1 VNIVTPI
8 LTAIAYPT
16 ANVNTESARRDNA
29 LRETIPQSGDAEKGA
44 SQKGLGSD
52 SDKARNPGQTPAP
65 VTYDRPQVQTELQ
78 SAFESVFGEQ
88 KDNGSDESAG
98 KQNAHDQQESSQ
110 QESSQQQAS
119 QPEQQTE
126 EQQEISNLEARDQ
139 EVRTHEQAHAA
150 AGGQY
155 AGSPQYE
162 YTTGPDNKRYVTDGE
177 VSIDIS
183 ELNSPEETLRK
194 MQQVRAAA
202 LAPAEPSAQDLKVA
216 AEATQKSFEARSEIA
231 EDNATTSS
239 VSPSASDITPPDID
253 EITDN
258 AGVERPTRALD
269 EAVLQAQTVEQ
280 DTVSQGSPSTARQ
293 ESLSAASQGIQN
305 AASQGAQSTSEA
317 SNEIGGGF
325 DTRSL
330 AFGDQALQD
339 EANSGSDQ
347 ESQANTARI
356 GRIQN
361 FYTQAYTPVREGFSA
376 SA

>member
-280 DTVSQGSPSTARQ
+280 DTVSQGSPS
-293 ESLSAASQGIQN
+293 

-347 ESQANTARI
+347 ESQANSARI

-361 FYTQAYTPVREGFSA
+361 FYTQAYTPFREGFSA

>member
-1 VNIVTPI
+1 MNIVTPI

-98 KQNAHDQQESSQ
+98 KQNAHDQ

-280 DTVSQGSPSTARQ
+280 DTVSQK
-293 ESLSAASQGIQN
+293 IQS
-305 AASQGAQSTSEA
+305 AASQGAQSNSEA

-347 ESQANTARI
+347 ESQANSARI

-361 FYTQAYTPVREGFSA
+361 FYTQAYTPLREGFSA

>member
-1 VNIVTPI
+1 MNIVTPI

-98 KQNAHDQQESSQ
+98 KQNAQDQHESSQ

-280 DTVSQGSPSTARQ
+280 GVV
-293 ESLSAASQGIQN
+293 SQGIQI

-347 ESQANTARI
+347 ESQANSARI

>member
-1 VNIVTPI
+1 M
-8 LTAIAYPT
+8 
-16 ANVNTESARRDNA
+16 
-29 LRETIPQSGDAEKGA
+29 
-44 SQKGLGSD
+44 
-52 SDKARNPGQTPAP
+52 
-65 VTYDRPQVQTELQ
+65 
-78 SAFESVFGEQ
+78 
-88 KDNGSDESAG
+88 
-98 KQNAHDQQESSQ
+98 
-110 QESSQQQAS
+110 
-119 QPEQQTE
+119 
-126 EQQEISNLEARDQ
+126 
-139 EVRTHEQAHAA
+139 
-150 AGGQY
+150 
-155 AGSPQYE
+155 
-162 YTTGPDNKRYVTDGE
+162 
-177 VSIDIS
+177 SIDIS

-280 DTVSQGSPSTARQ
+280 DAVSQGSPS
-293 ESLSAASQGIQN
+293 

-347 ESQANTARI
+347 ESQANSARI

>member
-1 VNIVTPI
+1 MNIVTPI

-110 QESSQQQAS
+110 RESSQQQAS
-119 QPEQQTE
+119 QSEQQTE
-126 EQQEISNLEARDQ
+126 EQQEIRNLEARDQ

-216 AEATQKSFEARSEIA
+216 AEATQKSLEARSEIA

-280 DTVSQGSPSTARQ
+280 DAVSQGSPS
-293 ESLSAASQGIQN
+293 

-347 ESQANTARI
+347 ESQANSARI